1 MPSPPHHQLEPR
13 ILSAMITGH
22 SFGAAV
28 WTSSSCGK
36 YASSARAAG
45 GQERPSCM
53 TAAQSKSSACCSA
66 CPAVTGFEERS
77 GAPAGAQTIAK
88 LTKQMSRSQP
98 MPKSSPNAC
107 PNWMP

>member
-1 MPSPPHHQLEPR
+1 MPSPPISLEPR
-13 ILSAMITGH
+13 IVSAIITGH
-22 SFGAAV
+22 SFGAAAR
-28 WTSSSCGK
+28 TSSSCGK
-36 YASSARAAG
+36 YASRARAAG

-53 TAAQSKSSACCSA
+53 AAAQSKPSACCSA
-66 CPAVTGFEERS
+66 CPAVTGFKHRS

-107 PNWMP
+107 PIWMP